1 MIAVDQQWVGKDL
14 FSAKKGKLASN
25 LKLWWHPPE
34 DSPCQPGVSKQ
45 ELFHRK
51 ALSVDAKAPLED

>member
-1 MIAVDQQWVGKDL
+1 MAAVGQQWVGKNL
-14 FSAKKGKLASN
+14 LRGGELASN

-34 DSPCQPGVSKQ
+34 NSPCQPGVPKQ

-51 ALSVDAKAPLED
+51 FLSVDAKTPLEE